1 MQNLTAKVSTDIK
14 APPAEIWSALTDPD
28 MIKRYFF
35 GADVE
40 TDWEE
45 GSPIRFKGQWDG
57 KSFEDKGEILEV
69 EPERRLS
76 YTHWSGLS
84 GKPDKPE
91 NYHHVT
97 YQLEPKGDQTR
108 VSIIQDGAESPQAQ
122 AASEKNWRMVLDG
135 LKECV
140 EH

>member
-45 GSPIRFKGQWDG
+45 GSRIRFKGQWDG
-57 KSFEDKGEILEV
+57 KTFEDKGEILKV

-84 GKPDKPE
+84 GKPDTPE

-97 YQLEPKGDQTR
+97 YQLEPQGDQTR
-108 VSIIQDGAESPQAQ
+108 VSIIQDGAESPEAQ

>member
-97 YQLEPKGDQTR
+97 YQLEPKSDQTR
-108 VSIIQDGAESPQAQ
+108 VSIIQDGAESPEAQ